1 MKRLILTLGLLLVSA
16 ALLGTSTFAWFSM
29 NTSVTATGM
38 QVTAKSNA
46 KFLLIG
52 DDSVKAAGAKTDAA
66 DRALTDSHTALYATT
81 SNTDKKCYPVAY
93 YETAST
99 LNGHATEAK
108 NWYTTTSDK
117 MDTAV
122 SGSADVTKVD
132 LGDAKYML
140 TYKMYLTLSKDSEDF
155 TGKVKITATFSSADE
170 AVKAYVTVNGE
181 HTVFDSATTTYTT
194 KDDVNIKST
203 TAVEVV
209 AYVYIDGNGTNVNS
223 KYVAD
228 VTAITGS
235 LKLTFDLVL

>member
-52 DDSVKAAGAKTDAA
+52 DDSAKAAGAKTDA
-66 DRALTDSHTALYATT
+66 DGHALSDTHAAAYTT
-81 SNTDKKCYPVAY
+81 TGNTDKKCYPAAY
-93 YETAST
+93 YETAGT
-99 LNGHATEAK
+99 LNGHETEAK
-108 NWYTTTSDK
+108 NWYTTSSDK

-122 SGSADVTKVD
+122 SGSAAVTKVT
-132 LGDAKYML
+132 LGDAQYML

-194 KDDVNIKST
+194 TGDVT
-203 TAVEVV
+203 LTGATAVEVV
-209 AYVYIDGNGTNVNS
+209 AYVYIDGNSTNVNS
-223 KYVAD
+223 EYVAGG
-228 VTAITGS
+228 TAITGS
-235 LKLTFDLVL
+235 LSLKFDLV

>member
-29 NTSVTATGM
+29 NTTVNATGM

-52 DDSVKAAGAKTDAA
+52 DDSAKAAGDKTDAA
-66 DRALTDSHTALYATT
+66 GNALSDTHAALYATT
-81 SNTDKKCYPVAY
+81 GNTDKKCYPAAY
-93 YETAST
+93 YENAGT
-99 LNGHATEAK
+99 LNGHETEAK
-108 NWYTTTSDK
+108 SWYTTSSDK

-122 SGSADVTKVD
+122 SGSAAVTKVT
-132 LGDAKYML
+132 LGDAQYML

-194 KDDVNIKST
+194 TGDVT
-203 TAVEVV
+203 LTGATAVEVV
-209 AYVYIDGNGTNVNS
+209 AYVYIDGNSTNVNS
-223 KYVAD
+223 EYVAGG
-228 VTAITGS
+228 TAITGS
-235 LKLTFDLVL
+235 LDFKFDLV